1 MEIRGQISRKR
12 ARLIELIVAQLE
24 EIGFHEDDIDL
35 VEEILEKTLRSEI
48 LWQLIEEL
56 ENERNQG
63 EAIVVLEETFER
75 IFRSEMLQQLIEE
88 QEKERYRQ
96 EKKKREVLLRE
107 QQFTTIPELMGIL
120 HTLPLRKFKV
130 NPLAI
135 IAGKICRKCPERIV
149 PWDSF
154 VSHQQEIWDILSTS
168 STYSKGLYIPAAE
181 LRRQVANELGRS
193 FTENVKLTVLK
204 PVLTILRD
212 FFGNKELRQQLL
224 FPGYATWITFNQ
236 DLEDP
241 DDSTISKRDRI
252 GERPYRAYDDNVYNL
267 CTVESK
273 NEVEIPIYT
282 IDYFSPL
289 KLSAAEI
296 LDELQGDIISARD
309 LTNTGGKDFKYQ
321 SKHLVLAVITQLFS
335 SMIKTGVQYGYV
347 MTGEA
352 IIFLHISDD
361 PSQVKYHVFNSRNR
375 NPDEPVSL
383 QMSAIA
389 KIVAFSIQ
397 AVAAKPPPQEWHDAA
412 VKLDTWAADYREIV
426 QSIPETIQKERT
438 IRNRPDYETS
448 QSTTLVSHLPVALQ
462 SEPQANKGSNNKR
475 GEKEPAK
482 SSNLQTQ
489 NWGCGSQD
497 LKVIEEVKDSGN
509 VKGDESSIGP
519 SNHAIKGDGS
529 EKSATDSKL
538 SRKRVHE
545 RDYCSTACL
554 LGLAKGSD
562 LDPNCPNIADH
573 GPSHLDHLEFLSL
586 LKEQLANDRGRVTDC
601 EPLWISGPRGVMF
614 KITLSSHG
622 YTVIAKGVELHDAH
636 HLWYEASV
644 YRYLHTIQGIHIPV
658 CLGNIDLL
666 LPYYHWGTE
675 YGSFLLQSYAGVRVR
690 DRINE
695 TNKFEILDKTVKAIE
710 AIQWLGV
717 LHGHATPQNIMT
729 NNNTTGQKSDLN
741 VQIIDFARAK
751 IVKENNWVERER
763 KKRRL
768 SSPSSAETADTFL
781 NERKVNWEVTARTR
795 EEFREEIHRLY
806 RCIGQCLPRRCHPK
820 RLFASVESALT
831 RHNDAT
837 RNAPFPT
844 TPITRRPMAN
854 SRCPSPDVQLQIRGR
869 MG

>member
-1 MEIRGQISRKR
+1 MEVRIEISRKR
-12 ARLIELIVAQLE
+12 ARLIWLIVAQLK
-24 EIGFHEDDIDL
+24 EIGLKEDDIDS
-35 VEEILEKTLRSEI
+35 VEEILEKTLRLEI
-48 LWQLIEEL
+48 FWQLIEEL
-56 ENERNQG
+56 ENERNQEKE
-63 EAIVVLEETFER
+63 EAIEGRFQI
-75 IFRSEMLQQLIEE
+75 IFWSEMLQQLREK
-88 QEKERYRQ
+88 QEKERSRQ
-96 EKKKREVLLRE
+96 EEKKRKILLRE
-107 QQFTTIPELMGIL
+107 QQYTTIPELMGIL

-130 NPLAI
+130 NPSVI
-135 IAGKICRKCPERIV
+135 TAGKICRKCPERIV

-168 STYSKGLYIPAAE
+168 STYSKGLYMPAAE
-181 LRRQVANELGRS
+181 LRREVANELGRS

-204 PVLTILRD
+204 PVLGILRE
-212 FFGNKELRQQLL
+212 FFGNKELRQQLQ

-241 DDSTISKRDRI
+241 DGSTI
-252 GERPYRAYDDNVYNL
+252 YDANVYNL
-267 CTVESK
+267 CSVESK
-273 NEVEIPIYT
+273 NEVNIPIYT

-309 LTNTGGKDFKYQ
+309 LTNTGGKDFKYH

-347 MTGEA
+347 TTGEA
-352 IIFLHISDD
+352 IVFLYISDD

-375 NPDEPVSL
+375 NPDEPASL
-383 QMSAIA
+383 QKTAIA
-389 KIVAFSIQ
+389 RIVAFSIE

-412 VKLDTWAADYREIV
+412 AKLDTWAADYRDIV
-426 QSIPETIQKERT
+426 QRIPEKIQKERI
-438 IRNRPDYETS
+438 IRDRPDYETS

-475 GEKEPAK
+475 EEKDPAK

-489 NWGCGSQD
+489 NWGCRSQD

-509 VKGDESSIGP
+509 LKGDESSIGP
-519 SNHAIKGDGS
+519 SNHAIKGNGS
-529 EKSATDSKL
+529 EKSATNSKI

-573 GPSHLDHLEFLSL
+573 GQSHLDRLEFLSL

-622 YTVIAKGVELHDAH
+622 YTVIAKGVELHDEP
-636 HLWYEASV
+636 HLSYEASV

-658 CLGNIDLL
+658 CLGKIDLL
-666 LPYYHWGTE
+666 LPYYHWQIE
-675 YGSFLLQSYAGVRVR
+675 YASFLLQSYAGVRVR
-690 DRINE
+690 DTINE
-695 TNKFEILDKTVKAIE
+695 TNKFEIRDKTAEAIE
-710 AIQWLGV
+710 AIQCLGV
-717 LHGHATPQNIMT
+717 HHGHATPQNIMI
-729 NNNTTGQKSDLN
+729 NNTTEQKSDLN
-741 VQIIDFARAK
+741 VQIIDFARAT
-751 IVKENNWVERER
+751 IVTEEYWVERER

-768 SSPSSAETADTFL
+768 SYLSPETAGYFL
-781 NERKVNWEVTARTR
+781 NGRDVCWNVTASTR

-806 RCIGQCLPRRCHPK
+806 RCLGQCLPRTCHTK
-820 RLFASVESALT
+820 ILFACVKSALT
-831 RHNDAT
+831 RQSDAR
-837 RNAPFPT
+837 RNARYPT
-844 TPITRRPMAN
+844 SITQRPRPNSPPLPDRR
-854 SRCPSPDVQLQIRGR
+854 QKRGR
-869 MG
+869 LG